1 MDFPL
6 SNLSSLTLSVLGL
19 VTLELSLLVG
29 GTKIILF
36 KALYYKR
43 RESDHTRD
51 MLCQMQIAE
60 HSSFHPVWHLKSF
73 LVVL

>member
-19 VTLELSLLVG
+19 VNLELLELSLLVG

-36 KALYYKR
+36 KALEK
-43 RESDHTRD
+43 
-51 MLCQMQIAE
+51 
-60 HSSFHPVWHLKSF
+60 
-73 LVVL
+73 VL